1 MAKMATRKPRVKKAK
16 KASRKVTNNNV
27 VSRVRAQLDEGA
39 RQWLRLLSDPCR
51 APLVQPCY
59 ESAGTGLLFR
69 AHGLFTPDPTATDF
83 VLEFSP
89 CQGGSFACRYGWSS
103 TPGGSL
109 GNAGSIELGG
119 LFGTTPLNSP
129 VGRARCAAACIR
141 IVYTGKEVDRQGVIA
156 GTLDSGVTYSWGEAI
171 GWTALAAATN
181 MPKLDRFGQ
190 QSHEY
195 RWFPGQADAEFV
207 AYDTGEEVGTPQT
220 QGNSLQIAL
229 VGANPGKFYVD
240 IVSVWE
246 WQPKEEQSVGMV
258 ALLTRPPSAIT
269 FNAITRAI
277 GDLGRW
283 AISEASDHAPAII
296 ANMAGPAARIGTQ
309 FAALAM

>member
-1 MAKMATRKPRVKKAK
+1 MAKTNKARKSKKTA
-16 KASRKVTNNNV
+16 RKNNSGV
-27 VSRVRAQLDEGA
+27 VSRIKTQLDEGA

-69 AHGLFTPDPTATDF
+69 AHSLFTPDPTATDF

-89 CQGGSFACRYGWSS
+89 CQSGSFACRYGWSN
-103 TPGGSL
+103 TVGGPL
-109 GNAGSIELGG
+109 GTAGNIEIGG
-119 LFGTTPLNSP
+119 LFGTTPLTSP
-129 VGRARCAAACIR
+129 VGRARCAAACIK

-156 GTLDSGVTYSWGEAI
+156 GTLDAGVTYTWGETIA
-171 GWTALAAATN
+171 WKALEAASN
-181 MPKLDRFGQ
+181 MPKLERFGQ

-207 AYDTGEEVGTPQT
+207 AYDSEEGGNLEFN
-220 QGNSLQIAL
+220 GNSVQVAL

-246 WQPKEEQSVGMV
+246 WQPKEELASGMV
-258 ALLTRPPSAIT
+258 ALLTRPPSSMT
-269 FNAITRAI
+269 FNAITRAV

-283 AISEASDHAPAII
+283 AVAEVGEHMPAIM
-296 ANMAGPAARIGTQ
+296 ASMAGPAARIGAQ
-309 FAALAM
+309 FAALTV